1 MHTYSL
7 QERTC
12 SVGSARSGQ
21 GSTVRCAGNVPCYFG
36 LRLVSGVYILLLHV
50 EDALQDIRYPTG
62 STGQYSVYPYITGP
76 RWSNQVLKEDV
87 FLSVTLRHSFSLCK
101 LLKYL
106 TGLRVQR

>member
-1 MHTYSL
+1 MHAYSL
-7 QERTC
+7 YERTC

-36 LRLVSGVYILLLHV
+36 LRLVSGVSEHLLP
-50 EDALQDIRYPTG
+50 DG
-62 STGQYSVYPYITGP
+62 FTGQYSVYPYITGP
-76 RWSNQVLKEDV
+76 RWSNQLLKEDV

-106 TGLRVQR
+106 TGPRVQR